1 MIYIAIVK
9 ADSMFYHNGHGNW
22 ISSGENAQMYESILD
37 AQPMLLR
44 IWKNYNNQRTYA
56 KRLFGDSFHYA
67 LIDDETDSPI
77 YIIKDDMVTATL
89 EQCGYVEEQLEL
101 DL

>member
-9 ADSMFYHNGHGNW
+9 ADKLFYHSGHGDW
-22 ISSGENAQMYESILD
+22 ISSGENVQMYESVVD
-37 AQPMLLR
+37 AMPTL
-44 IWKNYNNQRTYA
+44 ISIFKNYNNQRTYA
-56 KRLFGDSFHYA
+56 KNIFGDSFHYA
-67 LIDDETDSPI
+67 LLDDETTSPV
-77 YIIKDDMVTATL
+77 YIIKDDMAVATL